1 MTIYGQ
7 IEDGKLQY
15 DINRGATK
23 ISALSSGKIGKYEY
37 LTREEIF
44 PSNQKQIIE
53 QAIFTYSTL
62 GKTIEKQTKT
72 IEDQGKGKKQVD
84 IYKTLKPKKL
94 EAIEDKSDHNEKHLK
109 YKKVLN
115 ELSNE
120 RIGETYSISKKKLII

>member
-62 GKTIEKQTKT
+62 GKTFEKQTKT

-94 EAIEDKSDHNEKHLK
+94 EAIEDIEDKSHYNEKHLK

-120 RIGETYSISKKKLII
+120 RIGET

>member
-1 MTIYGQ
+1 MTVYGQ

-23 ISALSSGKIGKYEY
+23 ISALFSGKIGKYEY
-37 LTREEIF
+37 LTHEEIF

-62 GKTIEKQTKT
+62 GKTFEKQTKT

-84 IYKTLKPKKL
+84 IYKTLKPK
-94 EAIEDKSDHNEKHLK
+94 
-109 YKKVLN
+109 
-115 ELSNE
+115 
-120 RIGETYSISKKKLII
+120 